1 MMMRLSF
8 MAVACALL
16 AGCSGGGGMARLQQ
30 FVATA
35 DTGYH
40 PPVKPVPKIPA
51 PHIVAFNMRH
61 HIDPFEPFAMRL
73 PGRGPNPDRHLPKG
87 PLQHFP
93 LDALTMVGTLSAGP
107 KLWALV
113 RTPDHSTHRVQVGNY
128 MGEHYGKVVRITAH
142 KIRLVET
149 VAGPTG
155 WVKQPVTLAIK

>member
-1 MMMRLSF
+1 
-8 MAVACALL
+8 
-16 AGCSGGGGMARLQQ
+16 MARLQQ

-51 PHIVAFNMRH
+51 PHIVAFDMH
-61 HIDPFEPFAMRL
+61 HHVDPFEPFSMRL
-73 PGRGPNPDRHLPKG
+73 PGRGPNPDRNLPKG

-107 KLWALV
+107 NLWALV
-113 RTPDHSTHRVQVGNY
+113 RTPDHSTHRVQVGDY

-155 WVKQPVTLAIK
+155 WVKQPVTLVIK

>member
-1 MMMRLSF
+1 
-8 MAVACALL
+8 
-16 AGCSGGGGMARLQQ
+16 MARLQQ

-51 PHIVAFNMRH
+51 PHIVAFDMH
-61 HIDPFEPFAMRL
+61 HHVDPFEPFSMRL
-73 PGRGPNPDRHLPKG
+73 PGRGPNPDRNLPKG

-107 KLWALV
+107 SLWALV
-113 RTPDHSTHRVQVGNY
+113 RTPDHSTHRVQVGDY

-155 WVKQPVTLAIK
+155 WVKQPVTLVIK

>member
-1 MMMRLSF
+1 

-16 AGCSGGGGMARLQQ
+16 AGCSGGGSMARLQQ

-51 PHIVAFNMRH
+51 PHIVAFDMHH

-73 PGRGPNPDRHLPKG
+73 PGRGPNPDRNLPKG

-107 KLWALV
+107 SLWALV
-113 RTPDHSTHRVQVGNY
+113 RTPDHSTHRVQVGDY

-155 WVKQPVTLAIK
+155 WVKQPVTLVIK